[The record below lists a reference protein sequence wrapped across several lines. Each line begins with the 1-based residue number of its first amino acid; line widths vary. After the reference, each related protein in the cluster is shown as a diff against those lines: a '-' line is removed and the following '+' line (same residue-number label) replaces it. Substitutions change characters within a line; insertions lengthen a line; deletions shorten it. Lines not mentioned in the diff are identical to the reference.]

1 MMMPPFGQ
9 WLTRFTVVIVRFFGN
24 PLAHQSINFDKSNI
38 QILSLMIN
46 PQLLFKLASPMPSPD
61 RQTLGI
67 RVVII
72 SMIVIKWKP
81 SFS

>member
-61 RQTLGI
+61 RQTLDI

>member
-61 RQTLGI
+61 RQTLGF
-67 RVVII
+67 VII